1 MEGGNLSEDKNLHS
15 SFVPNGQK
23 LEPTQ
28 ISFINGEMDKSIV
41 VYSSSK
47 IQNQMNRDPR
57 LGTGMLVHKSRYIG
71 SG

>member
-28 ISFINGEMDKSIV
+28 ISFINGEMDKLIV
-41 VYSSSK
+41 
-47 IQNQMNRDPR
+47 
-57 LGTGMLVHKSRYIG
+57 G
-71 SG
+71 